1 MSFIALVDYGMGN
14 LLSVAKALEHVGGII
29 RVVEKPSEAEGA
41 SGIILPGVGNFGDG
55 MEHLDSRGFSPLVK
69 RSIAS
74 GLPFLGIC
82 LGMQMLLDSSE
93 EAPGVQGLSVFKGK
107 VKRFPE
113 CGEKIPHM
121 GWNSISM
128 NPECPYFKGVPDGSF
143 FYFVHSYC
151 ACPEDEK
158 VIAAKCHY
166 IYDFAAALSLGNIFA
181 TQFHPEKS
189 QERGLR
195 LLKNFVEYCES
206 KQTGKGS

>member
-1 MSFIALVDYGMGN
+1 
-14 LLSVAKALEHVGGII
+14 
-29 RVVEKPSEAEGA
+29 
-41 SGIILPGVGNFGDG
+41 

-128 NPECPYFKGVPDGSF
+128 PRNVLLKSF
-143 FYFVHSYC
+143 RRFVHLFRAFILRVS
-151 ACPEDEK
+151 EDEK
-158 VIAAKCHY
+158 VIARNV
-166 IYDFAAALSLGNIFA
+166 ITSMISQTALSSA
-181 TQFHPEKS
+181 TSSHAVSPRKG

-195 LLKNFVEYCES
+195 LLKNFVEYCEAR
-206 KQTGKGS
+206 QTGKGS